1 MLSTYLLLLI
11 TGLAAIWL
19 GLNMV
24 EEVHV
29 IAAFLTGGMLLV
41 VAFILAPGF
50 VQIGV
55 GLVLLG
61 LLQRLKAEQPRF

>member
-11 TGLAAIWL
+11 IGLAAIWL

-41 VAFILAPGF
+41 VAFILAPAF

-55 GLVLLG
+55 GLLLLG

>member
-11 TGLAAIWL
+11 IGLAAIWL